1 MTALALPP
9 AASKDAPGNRPG
21 PRWLLRLHRPALYA
35 WAGLVAVLAVALVW
49 LWGPLTDSAA
59 EGWRQYRLCDDSGPC
74 QYDQDA
80 IVRFKSVYMYTTGA
94 LTVLPFLVGAWAGA
108 SLFGRELEHGTAQL
122 AWTQAVS
129 PTRWLATK
137 LAVPA
142 VLVAAGT
149 GLLVALHHLMWSAG
163 VDRIDT
169 TKTWY
174 DNLTL
179 HTNGPTT
186 VAFALTGLA
195 GGALAGVLLRRAL
208 PALMLTLG
216 FVAAARVL
224 ADLAMPHLWPG
235 VTKVTSLST
244 GPDGVGI
251 TIDSGLVTSTGAHI
265 PDIGCASALPDGCAA
280 AYEKLDATG
289 YYATYHPESHYWPLQ
304 LTTTAL
310 LLAVAAALTVA
321 AFVLLRRTT
330 ATTPRAGDTDKETA
344 V

>member
-1 MTALALPP
+1 MTALALSP
-9 AASKDAPGNRPG
+9 AASKGALERRPG
-21 PRWLLRLHRPALYA
+21 PRWLLRLHRSALYA
-35 WAGLVAVLAVALVW
+35 WTGLVVVLAVALVW

-59 EGWRQYRLCDDSGPC
+59 DAWRQYRACPDDGLC

-94 LTVLPFLVGAWAGA
+94 LTALPFAVAAWAGA

-122 AWTQAVS
+122 AWTQGVS

-137 LAVPA
+137 LAVPT

-163 VDRIDT
+163 VHRIDT
-169 TKTWY
+169 TKSWY

-186 VAFALTGLA
+186 VAFALLGLA
-195 GGALAGVLLRRAL
+195 GGALAGLLVRRTL
-208 PALMLTLG
+208 PALVLALG
-216 FVAAARVL
+216 FVGAARVL
-224 ADLAMPHLWPG
+224 ADQALPHLWPG
-235 VTKVTSLST
+235 VTKISSLST

-265 PDIGCASALPDGCAA
+265 PDSGCASTLPDGCAA
-280 AYEKLDATG
+280 VYEKLDATG

-310 LLAVAAALTVA
+310 LLTVAAALAVA
-321 AFVLLRRTT
+321 AFILLRRTT
-330 ATTPRAGDTDKETA
+330 ATTARAGEAGKETA